1 MDIYETKKKIAIENA
16 SFLQELNIGLKGK
29 KVLDI
34 GFGLGYNSD
43 IMRKLGA
50 EVYGVEPDKE
60 AFDFAIS
67 QQFVDSRR
75 VFNSTL
81 QDMPQEL
88 FGTFDLATIFL
99 YSISFSERENVIQ
112 LLAKSIKP
120 IGTTIIGLH
129 DDIYING
136 DSYMEPVSNL
146 VRKNF
151 NSVSCKKANYLNIG
165 NRMFIVGKEP
175 KTLQKKDIEVDDGWD
190 R

>member
-1 MDIYETKKKIAIENA
+1 MDIYETKKQIANENA
-16 SFLQELNIGLKGK
+16 RALREFNIILKGK

-43 IMRKLGA
+43 VMRKLGA

-67 QQFVDSRR
+67 QQLIDSRNA
-75 VFNSTL
+75 FNSTL

-99 YSISFSERENVIQ
+99 YNISFSERENVMQ

-120 IGTTIIGLH
+120 TGTTIIGLH

-136 DSYMEPVSNL
+136 DTYTEPVSNL

-165 NRMFIVGKEP
+165 NRMFIVGTEP
-175 KTLQKKDIEVDDGWD
+175 KTLQKNYIEVDDGWD

>member
-1 MDIYETKKKIAIENA
+1 MDIYERKKQIASENA
-16 SFLQELNIGLKGK
+16 RALRELNITLKGK

-43 IMRKLGA
+43 VMRRLGA

-67 QQFVDSRR
+67 QQLIDSRNA
-75 VFNSTL
+75 FNSTL

-99 YSISFSERENVIQ
+99 YNISFSERENVIQ

-120 IGTTIIGLH
+120 TGTTIIGLQ

-136 DSYMEPVSNL
+136 DPYIEPVSNL

-165 NRMFIVGKEP
+165 NRMFIVGTEP
-175 KTLQKKDIEVDDGWD
+175 KILQKNDIEVDDGWD